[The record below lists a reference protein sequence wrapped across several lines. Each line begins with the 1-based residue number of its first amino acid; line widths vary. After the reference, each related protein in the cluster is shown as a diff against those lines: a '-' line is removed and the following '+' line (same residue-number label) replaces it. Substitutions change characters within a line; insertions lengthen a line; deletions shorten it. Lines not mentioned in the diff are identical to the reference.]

1 MIIRLLLT
9 FCSYL
14 KATWNFPAML
24 YVLRVRDAPWVKM
37 GFTSGSIWRRIATG
51 LWSNVHPKACCKRL
65 AWEDLELLA
74 LFSGT
79 VDDESALKLELP
91 PECGEFWPLDQ
102 LEQLLAM
109 MARLP
114 ALPLPPRPEQPPNV
128 DRKPEKLE
136 CCGGASFTCST
147 CKPTKTFSR
156 WNIFAKHR
164 RSHMGV
170 KVTCS
175 RCHAEVAKENLK
187 RHHESK
193 KCRDAA

>member
-51 LWSNVHPKACCKRL
+51 LWSNVHPDGCCGRL

-74 LFSGT
+74 LFGGT
-79 VDDESALKLELP
+79 ADDERMLQQELP
-91 PECGEFWPLDQ
+91 PERGEFWPLEQ
-102 LEQLLAM
+102 LEALLVK

-114 ALPLPPRPEQPPNV
+114 TLPLPPRPEQPPNV
-128 DRKPEKLE
+128 DRKPEKLV
-136 CCGGASFTCST
+136 CCGGEWHRCSSCDKKFT
-147 CKPTKTFSR
+147 R
-156 WNIFAKHR
+156 EQHLAKHQ

-170 KVTCS
+170 KVACG
-175 RCHAEVAKENLK
+175 RCKTRVVKENLK
-187 RHHESK
+187 RHRESK
-193 KCRDAA
+193 KCREHCV